1 MSAPVTA
8 AAPGCPRR
16 NCAASALAVLAIAAL
31 ALGSAGCAARSR
43 KTQPAPPPDQVYR
56 MAMEKMARKR
66 YYAARTLLQGVL
78 PRVPP
83 DDRELLPKIQMG
95 IADSFFKERGQL
107 NYGEA
112 LNSYRTFLTYYPNHE
127 EADRA
132 QFMVGMSLFQ
142 QALSPDRDQALT
154 YQAISEFR
162 KVETVYPT
170 TSHIEEANRKIV
182 ECHNRLAEHERL
194 VGRFYQKRKK
204 YNAAI
209 DRYRTI
215 LDQYPHYS
223 QSSLVLFDLG
233 KCLLLVGNRP
243 EAEEFFSRLFQDQ
256 PSGKPTARAREL
268 LAEFDRDREKLS
280 RKDRKE

>member
-1 MSAPVTA
+1 MSAPFRP
-8 AAPGCPRR
+8 AAPDSVRG
-16 NCAASALAVLAIAAL
+16 AASVLIVLSIAAIAS
-31 ALGSAGCAARSR
+31 GSAGCAARSR
-43 KTQPAPPPDQVYR
+43 KAEPAPPPDQVYR
-56 MAMEKMARKR
+56 MAMEKMEKKR
-66 YYAARTLLQGVL
+66 YYAARTLLQGLL

-154 YQAISEFR
+154 YQAIGEFQ
-162 KVETVYPT
+162 KVATVYPASSFT
-170 TSHIEEANRKIV
+170 AEASRKIV
-182 ECHNRLAEHERL
+182 ACHDRLAEHERL
-194 VGRFYQKRKK
+194 VGRFYQKRKR

-223 QSSLVLFDLG
+223 QTGQVLFDLG
-233 KCLLLVGNRP
+233 RCLLLVGNRP
-243 EAEEFFSRLFQDQ
+243 EAEEFFSRLFQDE
-256 PSGKPTARAREL
+256 PAGKPTARAREL
-268 LAEFDRDREKLS
+268 LAEFDRDREKQS

>member
-1 MSAPVTA
+1 MTARGLSGARRAGDGAARLPV
-8 AAPGCPRR
+8 G
-16 NCAASALAVLAIAAL
+16 ALAAL
-31 ALGSAGCAARSR
+31 MCLTVGCAAGGKGK
-43 KTQPAPPPDQVYR
+43 KTEPLSPPAQVYQ
-56 MAMEKMARKR
+56 MAMEKMEKKR

-83 DDRELLPKIQMG
+83 DDRDLLPKIQIA
-95 IADSFFKERGQL
+95 IADTFYKERGML

-132 QFMVGMSLFQ
+132 QYMVGMSLFQ

-154 YQAISEFR
+154 YQAIGEF
-162 KVETVYPT
+162 KKIETVYPA
-170 TSHIEEANRKIV
+170 SPFIAQASRKIV
-182 ECHNRLAEHERL
+182 ECHDRLAEHERL
-194 VGRFYQKRKK
+194 VGRFYQRRKR

-209 DRYRTI
+209 DRYRKI

-223 QSSLVLFDLG
+223 KSELVLFDLG
-233 KCLLLVGNRP
+233 SCLLRVGNRP
-243 EAEEFFSRLFQDQ
+243 EAEEFFSRLFQDR
-256 PSGKPTARAREL
+256 PAGKPTERARKL
-268 LAEFDRDREKLS
+268 LAEFDQSAEKEA

>member
-1 MSAPVTA
+1 LRTRGSTGARRGDRGA
-8 AAPGCPRR
+8 ACVLLLSLAALGWLAPGC
-16 NCAASALAVLAIAAL
+16 AA
-31 ALGSAGCAARSR
+31 GR
-43 KTQPAPPPDQVYR
+43 KSKKAEPLQPPLQVYQ
-56 MAMEKMARKR
+56 MAMAKMEKKR

-83 DDRELLPKIQMG
+83 DDRDLLPKIQLA

-127 EADRA
+127 AADRA

-154 YQAISEFR
+154 YQAISEFK
-162 KVETVYPT
+162 KVEAVYPT
-170 TSHIEEANRKIV
+170 SPFIAQASQKLV
-182 ECHNRLAEHERL
+182 ECNDRLAEHERL
-194 VGRFYQKRKK
+194 VGRFYQKRKR

-215 LDQYPHYS
+215 LDKYPHYS
-223 QSSLVLFDLG
+223 RSDQVLFDLG
-233 KCLLLVGNRP
+233 SCLLRVGNRP
-243 EAEEFFSRLFQDQ
+243 EAEEFFSRLFQDR
-256 PSGKPTARAREL
+256 PAGKETEKARKL
-268 LAEFDRDREKLS
+268 LAEFDQKRGKPA
-280 RKDRKE
+280 RKDRKK

>member
-1 MSAPVTA
+1 MAPPAGVR
-8 AAPGCPRR
+8 G
-16 NCAASALAVLAIAAL
+16 AASILVLLSVAAIAS
-31 ALGSAGCAARSR
+31 GSAGCAGKRR
-43 KTQPAPPPDQVYR
+43 KSEPAQPPDQVYR
-56 MAMEKMARKR
+56 MAMEKMEKKR
-66 YYAARTLLQGVL
+66 YYSARTLLQGLL

-154 YQAISEFR
+154 YQAIGEFK
-162 KVETVYPT
+162 KVAAIYPASSFT
-170 TSHIEEANRKIV
+170 AEASRKIV
-182 ECHNRLAEHERL
+182 ACHDRLAEHERL
-194 VGRFYQKRKK
+194 VGRFYQKRKR

-209 DRYRTI
+209 DRYRAI

-223 QSSLVLFDLG
+223 ETSAVLFDLG
-233 KCLLLVGNRP
+233 KCLLQVGNRP
-243 EAEEFFSRLFQDQ
+243 EAEEFFSRLFQDE
-256 PSGKPTARAREL
+256 PAGKPTARARDL
-268 LAEFDRDREKLS
+268 LAEFDRDQEKQS
-280 RKDRKE
+280 RKDHKE

>member
-1 MSAPVTA
+1 MF
-8 AAPGCPRR
+8 
-16 NCAASALAVLAIAAL
+16 VLAAVSIGVIL
-31 ALGSAGCAARSR
+31 PGSTGCAARRR
-43 KTQPAPPPDQVYR
+43 KTQAAPPPERVYQT
-56 MAMEKMARKR
+56 ALAKMQKKR
-66 YYAARTLLQGVL
+66 YYTARTLLQGLL

-142 QALSPDRDQALT
+142 QALSPDRDQSLT
-154 YQAISEFR
+154 YQAINEFR

-170 TSHIEEANRKIV
+170 SSYIEQARRKII
-182 ECHNRLAEHERL
+182 ECHDRLAEHERL
-194 VGRFYQKRKK
+194 VGRFYQKRRK

-215 LDQYPHYS
+215 LDQYPHYRETN
-223 QSSLVLFDLG
+223 QVLFDLG

-243 EAEEFFSRLFQDQ
+243 EGEEFFSRLFQDQ
-256 PSGKPTARAREL
+256 PDGKLASRAREL
-268 LAEFDRDREKLS
+268 LAEHDRAREIES
-280 RKDRKE
+280 RKGRKE